1 MNRSTAFP
9 FVPAGGFFMAETQS
23 KGRLIVA
30 MILAI
35 FVYGSIAALLGTILP
50 QLQNRLGL
58 DNAQAGYV
66 ALAQAIGLAIASIAI
81 GPILDNIGKKAGIVA
96 GLAGIAVSLAG
107 LAIANSYVTALGSM
121 FLLGLGGGMLVTGA
135 NTLISDVADEKRA
148 SALNLL
154 NIFFGLGGMVT
165 PFMAANI
172 PALSSSYALCLA
184 LAAVTAITVVV
195 NLATPMPAPTREG
208 GFALAQASP
217 LLSQPALYLLSL
229 YLFLYVACEV
239 GVWNWLVAYLVSQG
253 VAEGYAQN
261 VLSFGFAFG
270 LLVGR
275 LIASRIL
282 LGVPEIKV
290 TLFASVAMAVTT
302 YGMIKVS
309 SPFMVGALVFLAG
322 LAMAPMFPTV
332 LGMVG
337 NVFRRMTATA
347 MGVVITSGW
356 IGLAISSPIIG
367 WISNQS
373 DLATGLLLLP
383 GMSVLMVLTNLA
395 LRPYVSK
402 PAGAAGARA

>member
-1 MNRSTAFP
+1 
-9 FVPAGGFFMAETQS
+9 MAATQS

-50 QLQNRLGL
+50 QLKDRLSL

-66 ALAQAIGLAIASIAI
+66 AMAYAIGLAIASIAI
-81 GPILDNIGKKAGIVA
+81 GPILDNVGKKAGIVA
-96 GLAGIAVSLAG
+96 GLTGIAVSLAG
-107 LAIANSYVTALGSM
+107 LAVVNSYGTALGAM
-121 FLLGLGGGMLVTGA
+121 LLLGLGGGMLVTGS
-135 NTLISDVADEKRA
+135 NTLISDVAEERRA

-172 PALSSSYALCLA
+172 PALNGSYALCLT
-184 LAAVTAITVVV
+184 LAAVTGVTMVV
-195 NLATPMPAPTREG
+195 NLVTPMPPPSGGG
-208 GFALAQASP
+208 GFVFAKAGAL
-217 LLSQPALYLLSL
+217 LNQPALYLLSL

-239 GVWNWLVAYLVSQG
+239 GVWNWLVEYLHSTRG
-253 VAEGYAQN
+253 VAENYAQN

-275 LIASRIL
+275 LIASRVL
-282 LGVPEIKV
+282 LGVPEIRV
-290 TLFASVAMAVTT
+290 TLFASAAMALTT
-302 YGMIKVS
+302 FAMLKVS
-309 SPFMVGALVFLAG
+309 SPPMVGAVVFLAG

-337 NVFRRMTATA
+337 NVFRQMTATA
-347 MGVVITSGW
+347 MGIVITSGW
-356 IGLAISSPIIG
+356 IGLVISSPIIG

-373 DLATGLLLLP
+373 DLGTGLLLLP
-383 GMSVLMVLTNLA
+383 AMSVIMVVTNLA

-402 PAGAAGARA
+402 PAGATAGARA

>member
-1 MNRSTAFP
+1 VRSNAILIAP
-9 FVPAGGFFMAETQS
+9 RRRFFMAATQS

-50 QLQNRLGL
+50 QLQARLSL
-58 DNAQAGYV
+58 DAAELGYV

-81 GPILDNIGKKAGIVA
+81 GPILDNVGKKAGLVA
-96 GLAGIAVSLAG
+96 GLLGIAVSLVG
-107 LAIANSYVTALGSM
+107 LAFADSYGTALGSM

-135 NTLISDVADEKRA
+135 NTLISDVAEDRRA

-172 PALSSSYALCLA
+172 PALGSAYALCLV
-184 LAAVTAITVVV
+184 LAAITGVTMVV
-195 NLATPMPAPTREG
+195 NLATPMPPPAGEG
-208 GFALAQASP
+208 GFVFAKAGAL
-217 LLSQPALYLLSL
+217 LNQPALYLLSM

-239 GVWNWLVAYLVSQG
+239 GVWNWLVVYLVSQG
-253 VAEGYAQN
+253 VAEGFAQN

-282 LGVPEIKV
+282 LGVPEIRV

-302 YGMIKVS
+302 FAMLKVS
-309 SPFMVGALVFLAG
+309 SPVMVGAVVFLAG

-347 MGVVITSGW
+347 MGIVITSGW
-356 IGLAISSPIIG
+356 IGLAVSSPIIG

-373 DLATGLLLLP
+373 NLATGLLLLP
-383 GMSVLMVLTNLA
+383 GMSVVMILTNLA

-402 PAGAAGARA
+402 PAGAAAGARA

>member
-1 MNRSTAFP
+1 
-9 FVPAGGFFMAETQS
+9 
-23 KGRLIVA
+23 
-30 MILAI
+30 
-35 FVYGSIAALLGTILP
+35 
-50 QLQNRLGL
+50 
-58 DNAQAGYV
+58 
-66 ALAQAIGLAIASIAI
+66 
-81 GPILDNIGKKAGIVA
+81 
-96 GLAGIAVSLAG
+96 
-107 LAIANSYVTALGSM
+107 
-121 FLLGLGGGMLVTGA
+121 
-135 NTLISDVADEKRA
+135 
-148 SALNLL
+148 
-154 NIFFGLGGMVT
+154 
-165 PFMAANI
+165 
-172 PALSSSYALCLA
+172 
-184 LAAVTAITVVV
+184 
-195 NLATPMPAPTREG
+195 
-208 GFALAQASP
+208 
-217 LLSQPALYLLSL
+217 
-229 YLFLYVACEV
+229 
-239 GVWNWLVAYLVSQG
+239 
-253 VAEGYAQN
+253 